1 MKLLFFCS
9 SLFFAGLTFAQG
21 ASSSKLQQEVTVD
34 YVAYLH
40 VIYEIK
46 DVESPDPDLLAQIP
60 FDAYNQY
67 RLQSDDVEIAD
78 PTTGYTVILYSEE
91 KCATLKH

>member
-1 MKLLFFCS
+1 MKLLFYFTL
-9 SLFFAGLTFAQG
+9 LFLVSESYAQG
-21 ASSSKLQQEVTVD
+21 ASSSKMQQEVTVD

-40 VIYEIK
+40 VVYEIK

-60 FDAYNQY
+60 FETYNQS
-67 RLQSDDVEIAD
+67 RLQSEDVEIAD